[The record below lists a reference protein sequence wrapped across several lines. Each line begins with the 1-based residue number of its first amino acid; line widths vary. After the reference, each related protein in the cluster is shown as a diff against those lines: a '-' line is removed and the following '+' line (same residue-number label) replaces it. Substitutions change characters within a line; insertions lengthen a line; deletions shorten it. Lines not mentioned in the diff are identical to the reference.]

1 LLLIFCGCKT
11 KVANINS
18 NAMNND
24 AYIDDRKLWTLVKSG
39 DKEAFSLLY
48 ERNIKEL
55 YNYCAKLTQDHSLI
69 KDILQELFIE
79 IWNKQ
84 QTLSEVNHVKVYLMS
99 CARYKLLKAKDL
111 NLKKN
116 TLYIEDILKEIEMP
130 DADDDDTTAQRRDQ
144 LANELNNLPERQK
157 EVLHLKYFQNLDND
171 QISSIININ
180 YQSVSNLI
188 HRALSNLKGKILR

>member
-1 LLLIFCGCKT
+1 
-11 KVANINS
+11 
-18 NAMNND
+18 MNND
-24 AYIDDRKLWTLVKSG
+24 AYNDDRKLWTLVKSG

-99 CARYKLLKAKDL
+99 CGRYKLLKAKDQ
-111 NLKKN
+111 NLKKS

-157 EVLHLKYFQNLDND
+157 EVLHLKYFQNLDNE